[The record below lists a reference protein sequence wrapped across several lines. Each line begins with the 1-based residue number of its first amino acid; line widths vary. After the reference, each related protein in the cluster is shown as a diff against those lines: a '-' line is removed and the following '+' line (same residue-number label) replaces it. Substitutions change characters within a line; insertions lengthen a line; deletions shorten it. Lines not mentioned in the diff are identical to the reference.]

1 MTLPPPDP
9 AGRTDHVLVDLEE
22 GSADDA
28 FDPNDGDVDWS
39 HIEGLTDAIQKTDFD
54 EELSVLRLYDRLA
67 G

>member
-28 FDPNDGDVDWS
+28 HDPNDVDVDWS
-39 HIEGLTDAIQKTDFD
+39 HIEELTDEIQKTDFD
-54 EELSVLRLYDRLA
+54 DELSVLRLYDRLA
-67 G
+67 D